1 VDLDHFSSAP
11 RKYSTSTFI
20 AEFVEITGLRPA
32 FDDEY
37 RHELERLVG
46 YFSSHGLRPFAER
59 RREFLAYVNWK
70 FRLNGEVLGKFYRE
84 AAGAGFTFHYHQK
97 CQIQRAFDV
106 RDTDLLVAIL
116 DERGVPKHV
125 QARVLR
131 HFHPV
136 GEKHTLQHLT
146 NECQEP
152 TKLRKEK
159 GDRDIERE
167 IVKAQFSAF
176 MWVSLPQR
184 EMHRFFDPKF
194 DDEGYRESFWDQL
207 HARSP
212 HLFSRDNA
220 LHVARLSGDAI
231 AQLKTY
237 DDLRG
242 ALSHLV
248 EGLYTS
254 INNYGF
260 LAILIEPLQ
269 LDGRSVEWEVA
280 ADATLFGEKHRESP
294 LKKAYFRWERVR
306 DETRQH
312 IAGLDVEAAQ
322 FERVNEGLTYR
333 DCFVISDAGGR
344 VERLLLVFQK
354 NERDESPVPC
364 PTCRSANVQGNSYPS
379 LGVRSW
385 ECNNVLCP
393 DRSKYNRGKRYAFR
407 GLAMQQAIDD
417 DRNEIPV
424 DSVRRWTRDVITDV
438 SEHEIVEMLVRHY
451 SMHGDTIHVHGWPTF
466 DSAGLGRTT
475 RHHVLQLESRSHAF
489 WNGPFFRR
497 YVCNSATSAA
507 PLRNLG
513 DEDFQVLLGDS
524 AAVLRSLPAAT
535 FDGAVT
541 SPPYYN
547 ARDYAQWPN
556 MYCHLHDMLNI
567 NAEVFRTLKPGAL
580 YLYNV
585 FDYFDNE
592 NTVVFSA
599 MGQRRMLLSAYTVD
613 LFRRIGF
620 DLIGNV
626 VWDKGDIEGK
636 RGFNAGNFS
645 PYYQAPFN
653 CWEHVLVFRKP
664 ARNGSKSNGNG
675 NGKHNGKH
683 DDAGA
688 QLVGRVLRQQPVMKM
703 VRGENVHGHTA
714 PFPDE
719 LPELLVSRLNRGDVV
734 LDPFGGSLTTGRV
747 AERYGVRSVCIER
760 SEEYCQLGLR
770 MRDTTKTAA
779 LAERAQ
785 LALFD
790 GTAATASSRDRS
802 RTAARA

>member
-1 VDLDHFSSAP
+1 MKKNETTTRRTGARTPADFV
-11 RKYSTSTFI
+11 

-37 RHELERLVG
+37 QRELERLVG
-46 YFSSHGLRPFAER
+46 YLSSHGLRPLAER
-59 RREFLAYVNWK
+59 RREFLAHVNWK
-70 FRLNGEVLGKFYRE
+70 FRLNGEVLGKFYGE

-97 CQIQRAFDV
+97 CQIQRAFDL
-106 RDTDLLVAIL
+106 RDEDLLVAVL
-116 DERGVPKHV
+116 DERGVPKLV

-136 GEKHTLQHLT
+136 DEKHTLQHLA

-159 GDRDIERE
+159 GDRDIEGE

-194 DDEGYRESFWDQL
+194 DDDGYRESFWDQL

-220 LHVARLSGDAI
+220 LHVVRLSGDAI
-231 AQLKTY
+231 VQLKTY
-237 DDLRG
+237 DELRG
-242 ALSHLV
+242 ALSHLI
-248 EGLYTS
+248 ERLYTS

-269 LDGRSVEWEVA
+269 QDGRSVEWEVA
-280 ADATLFGEKHRESP
+280 ADATLFGEKHRESL

-306 DETRQH
+306 DETRGH

-322 FERVNEGLTYR
+322 VALVNEGLTYR
-333 DCFVISDAGGR
+333 DCFVISDTEGK

-364 PTCRSANVQGNSYPS
+364 PTCRSADVQGNSYPS

-424 DSVRRWTRDVITDV
+424 ESVRRWTRDVITDV
-438 SEHEIVEMLVRHY
+438 SDREIIEMLVRHY

-466 DSAGLGRTT
+466 DSPGLGRTI
-475 RHHVLQLESRSHAF
+475 RHHALQLASRSHAF
-489 WNGPFFRR
+489 WTGPFFRR
-497 YVCNSATSAA
+497 YVCPPATSAA

-513 DEDFQVLLGDS
+513 DDDFQVLLGDS
-524 AAVLRSLPAAT
+524 AAVLRNLPAAM

-556 MYCHLHDMLNI
+556 MYCHLHDMLAI
-567 NAEVFRTLKPGAL
+567 NAEVFRTLKSGAL

-592 NTVVFSA
+592 NTIVFSA
-599 MGQRRMLLSAYTVD
+599 MGQRRMILSAYTVD

-664 ARNGSKSNGNG
+664 MQNGAKRNGRFS
-675 NGKHNGKH
+675 GKHG
-683 DDAGA
+683 DAGA
-688 QLVGRVLRQQPVMKM
+688 RLVGRVLRQQPVMKM

-719 LPELLVSRLNRGDVV
+719 LPELLVSQLNRGDIV

-760 SEEYCQLGLR
+760 SEEYCRLGLR
-770 MRDTTKTAA
+770 MRDVAKTSA

-785 LALFD
+785 LALFE
-790 GTAATASSRDRS
+790 GSVATASSRDRS
-802 RTAARA
+802 RTASRA

>member
-1 VDLDHFSSAP
+1 MNVDYSSGVPQRLMSA
-11 RKYSTSTFI
+11 TFI

-32 FDDEY
+32 FDYEY
-37 RHELERLVG
+37 QQELERLVEYLG
-46 YFSSHGLRPFAER
+46 SHGLRPLAER
-59 RREFLAYVNWK
+59 RREFLAHANWK
-70 FRLNGEVLGKFYRE
+70 FRLNAEVLGKFYGE
-84 AAGAGFTFHYHQK
+84 AANAGFTFHYHQK
-97 CQIQRAFDV
+97 CQIQRAFDL
-106 RDTDLLVAIL
+106 RDKDLLVAVL
-116 DERGVPKHV
+116 DERGVPKPV
-125 QARVLR
+125 KAMVLR
-131 HFHPV
+131 RFQPV
-136 GEKHTLQHLT
+136 DEKDTLQHLA

-159 GDRDIERE
+159 GDRDIEGE

-194 DDEGYRESFWDQL
+194 DDHGYRESFWDQL
-207 HARSP
+207 HVRSP

-231 AQLKTY
+231 AKLKTY
-237 DDLRG
+237 EELRG
-242 ALSHLV
+242 ATSHLV
-248 EGLYTS
+248 ERLYTN

-260 LAILIEPLQ
+260 FAVLVEPLQ

-280 ADATLFGEKHRESP
+280 ADLTLFGEKHRELP
-294 LKKAYFRWERVR
+294 LKKSYFRWERVR
-306 DETRQH
+306 DETRGY
-312 IAGLDVEAAQ
+312 IAALDVEAAR
-322 FERVNEGLTYR
+322 FELVNEGLTYR
-333 DCFVISDAGGR
+333 DCFVLSDADGN

-354 NERDESPVPC
+354 NERDESSVPC
-364 PTCRSANVQGNSYPS
+364 PTCRSAEVQGNSYPS

-417 DRNEIPV
+417 DHNEIPI
-424 DSVRRWTRDVITDV
+424 DSVRRWTRDVLIDV
-438 SEHEIVEMLVRHY
+438 SDREIAEMLIRHY

-466 DSAGLGRTT
+466 DSAGLGRTIQ
-475 RHHVLQLESRSHAF
+475 HHALQLESRGHAF
-489 WNGPFFRR
+489 WGGPFFRR
-497 YVCNSATSAA
+497 YVATPATSTA

-513 DEDFQVLLGDS
+513 DEEFQVLLGDS
-524 AAVLRSLPAAT
+524 AAVLRGLPPAI

-556 MYCHLHDMLNI
+556 MYCHLHDMLAI
-567 NAEVFRTLKPGAL
+567 NTEVFRTLKPGAL

-592 NTVVFSA
+592 NTIVFSA
-599 MGQRRMLLSAYTVD
+599 MGKRRMVLSAYTVD

-664 ARNGSKSNGNG
+664 ARNGAKSNGKLQDNG
-675 NGKHNGKH
+675 T
-683 DDAGA
+683 

-770 MRDTTKTAA
+770 MRDATKTAA

-785 LALFD
+785 LLLFGD
-790 GTAATASSRDRS
+790 TPATTSSRHRS
-802 RTAARA
+802 RSASRA

>member
-1 VDLDHFSSAP
+1 MKLSHPSHLPRELSS
-11 RKYSTSTFI
+11 STFI
-20 AEFVEITGLRPA
+20 TEFVEITGLQPA
-32 FDDEY
+32 FDETY
-37 RHELERLVG
+37 RRELDRLVQ
-46 YFSSHGLRPFAER
+46 YLRTHHDIRPLPER
-59 RREFLAYVNWK
+59 RREFLAHANWK
-70 FRLNGEVLGKFYRE
+70 FRLNAEFLGKFFGE
-84 AAGAGFTFHYHQK
+84 AAGAGFTFHYLQK
-97 CQIQRAFDV
+97 CQIQRAFDL
-106 RDTDLLVAIL
+106 RDRDLLVAVL
-116 DERGVPKHV
+116 NERGVPKAV
-125 QARVLR
+125 QDRVLL

-136 GEKHTLQHLT
+136 DEKYTLQHLA

-159 GDRDIERE
+159 GDRDIKGE

-176 MWVSLPQR
+176 MWVSLPQQ
-184 EMHRFFDPKF
+184 EMHRFFDPQF
-194 DDEGYRESFWDQL
+194 DDKGYRESFWDQL
-207 HARSP
+207 HTRSP
-212 HLFSRDNA
+212 HLFSRDDA
-220 LHVARLSGDAI
+220 LHVVRLSVDAI
-231 AQLKTY
+231 AKLKTY
-237 DDLRG
+237 GDLRG

-248 EGLYTS
+248 ERLYTN

-260 LAILIEPLQ
+260 LAIFIEPLH

-280 ADATLFGEKHRESP
+280 ADAMLFGEKHRQSL
-294 LKKAYFRWERVR
+294 LKKAYFRWERVK
-306 DETRQH
+306 DETLQN
-312 IAGLDVEAAQ
+312 IPGLDVEAAQ
-322 FERVNEGLTYR
+322 FEIVNEGLTYR
-333 DCFVISDAGGR
+333 DCFAMSDVDGR

-393 DRSKYNRGKRYAFR
+393 DRSKYNRGKRYSFR

-438 SEHEIVEMLVRHY
+438 SDREIVEMLVRHY

-466 DSAGLGRTT
+466 DSAGLGRITQ
-475 RHHVLQLESRSHAF
+475 HHVLRLESRSHDF
-489 WNGPFFRR
+489 WGGPFFRR
-497 YVCNSATSAA
+497 YVCTSAKSAA

-524 AAVLRSLPAAT
+524 AAVLRSLPAAM

-556 MYCHLHDMLNI
+556 IYCHLHDMFDI
-567 NAEVFRTLKPGAL
+567 NAEVFRTLKPGAF

-592 NTVVFSA
+592 NTIVFSA
-599 MGQRRMLLSAYTVD
+599 MGQRRMILSAYTVD

-653 CWEHVLVFRKP
+653 CWEHILVFRKP
-664 ARNGSKSNGNG
+664 ARNGSKSNGKL
-675 NGKHNGKH
+675 NGKHG
-683 DDAGA
+683 DAGS
-688 QLVGRVLRQQPVMKM
+688 QLAGRVLRQQPVMKM

-719 LPELLVSRLNRGDVV
+719 LPDLLVSRLNRGDIV

-747 AERYGVRSVCIER
+747 SERYGVRSVCIER

-770 MRDTTKTAA
+770 MREATKTAT

-790 GTAATASSRDRS
+790 SSAFRASSLDRS
-802 RTAARA
+802 RTASRG